1 MHRGF
6 RGSSPL
12 ALDAKGRMAVPA
24 KYRERLREACGG
36 RLVITISREPCLQIY
51 PLPEWEKLEAQV
63 DRMPGMDSR
72 VANFKR
78 RFFGCAE
85 DCDMDGQGRL
95 LIPAR
100 LRQTV
105 DLGKQ
110 AVLVGVVNK
119 FELWS
124 QARWDA
130 LNETGLAED
139 LQDLDLPD
147 ALRNFAL

>member
-12 ALDAKGRMAVPA
+12 ALDAKGRLAVPA

-36 RLVITISREPCLQIY
+36 RLVITISREPCLPIY

-63 DRMPGMDSR
+63 ERMPGMDPR

-100 LRQTV
+100 LRQAV
-105 DLGKQ
+105 ELGRQ

-130 LNETGLAED
+130 LNAVSLDAALE
-139 LQDLDLPD
+139 DLDLPD